1 MIAVIQLNKN
11 NRIINLPPSINQ
23 EEPLNNFIK
32 IKSMVRRNIQRIV
45 AVEDEVDTKDLAV
58 IEAEVAEVAEARRE
72 EVSMTRNHRALR
84 RPEAS
89 DIYN

>member
-11 NRIINLPPSINQ
+11 NRIINLPPSINK
-23 EEPLNNFIK
+23 EAPLNK
-32 IKSMVRRNIQRIV
+32 IIMKKSMVRMNIQGIV
-45 AVEDEVDTKDLAV
+45 AVEDEVDTKDLVV

-72 EVSMTRNHRALR
+72 VVSMIRNHRALR

-89 DIYN
+89 DIYT